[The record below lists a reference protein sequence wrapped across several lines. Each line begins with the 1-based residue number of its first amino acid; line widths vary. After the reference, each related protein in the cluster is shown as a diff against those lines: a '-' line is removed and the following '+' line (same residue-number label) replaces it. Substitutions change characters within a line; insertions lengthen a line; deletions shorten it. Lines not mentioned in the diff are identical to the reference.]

1 MNVNS
6 GRHRKRSTRIS
17 TGADAPALHPFAG
30 DAVGVD
36 AFEKRVPF
44 MGDAVAVA
52 CASAVNHMTLTH
64 SMFTYPMP
72 DTSSYCIVWDVC
84 IPLEDVTIEQ
94 NAEVGQAWPLGW
106 RNTACRR

>member
-1 MNVNS
+1 
-6 GRHRKRSTRIS
+6 
-17 TGADAPALHPFAG
+17 
-30 DAVGVD
+30 
-36 AFEKRVPF
+36 

-52 CASAVNHMTLTH
+52 CASAVNRMTLTH

-94 NAEVGQAWPLGW
+94 KAEVGQAWRWVGATPRAGGEEQP
-106 RNTACRR
+106 TRRAAARE